1 MKYLRKLLIRSFE
14 EDLSTD
20 EQQRL
25 TEALQQNEALLEEQK
40 QIADL
45 RDRLSGYKPQFS
57 GNFVDSVL
65 SKTTQKTTKDDFVVL
80 FKRIALT
87 GAAAI
92 AALLLTIYFTDG
104 SFDLNTLYGLS
115 DYTPDEELFT
125 FLISTP

>member
-1 MKYLRKLLIRSFE
+1 MKYIRKLLIRSFE
-14 EDLSTD
+14 EDLSSD

-25 TEALQQNEALLEEQK
+25 TEALQQNEALREEQK

-57 GNFVDSVL
+57 GNFADSVL
-65 SKTTQKTTKDDFVVL
+65 SKTTQKATKDDFVVL

-92 AALLLTIYFTDG
+92 AALLLTIYFTEG

-115 DYTPDEELFT
+115 EYTPDEELFT
-125 FLISTP
+125 FLNPTQ